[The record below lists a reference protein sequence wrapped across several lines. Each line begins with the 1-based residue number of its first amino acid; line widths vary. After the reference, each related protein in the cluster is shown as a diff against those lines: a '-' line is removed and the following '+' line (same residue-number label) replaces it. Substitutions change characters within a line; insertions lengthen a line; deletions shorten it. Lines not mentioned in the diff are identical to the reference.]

1 MATLQILTIVIL
13 FIIVLISVVVGSR
26 AHQKEHEI
34 KERRLK
40 YLQLQ
45 NRADRMEQHI
55 AGLKPLN
62 TDPIVSD
69 VFYDFYLENLRELLL
84 YSDDPEKIEE
94 RIAKAEQ
101 DREQETQELN
111 LEPDEMTF
119 HEKTKYRER
128 LTKAAKM
135 LLYMRRKGRISNT
148 HYKLCYTYLRW
159 LNLWIQLNR
168 QIVQANK
175 NFHSGDMRVAQTL
188 YSVIHSHLKS
198 NNVDRPEK
206 KAMEKYVDGRMQEI
220 MAPQIM
226 AIQEADDPEE
236 ALAGLMNAI
245 EEDGDQEA
253 QINAAI
259 AEAKGSQ

>member
-13 FIIVLISVVVGSR
+13 FIIVLVSVVIGSR
-26 AHQKEHEI
+26 AHQKEQEL

-55 AGLKPLN
+55 IGLRNLN
-62 TDPIVSD
+62 TDMIVSD
-69 VFYDFYLENLRELLL
+69 VFYDFYLESLRELVS
-84 YSDDPEKIEE
+84 YSDDPEKVEE
-94 RIAKAEQ
+94 RIAKAEAE
-101 DREQETQELN
+101 REETPGELN
-111 LEPDEMTF
+111 LEPDEMSF
-119 HEKTKYRER
+119 HEKTKYKER

-148 HYKLCYTYLRW
+148 HYKLCYSYLRW

-198 NNVDRPEK
+198 NNIDRAEK
-206 KAMEKYVDGRMQEI
+206 KQLEQFVDDRMKEI
-220 MAPQIM
+220 IAPQLM
-226 AIQEADDPEE
+226 AIQDAENPEE
-236 ALAGLMNAI
+236 ALSEFMHTLEI
-245 EEDGDQEA
+245 EDQS
-253 QINAAI
+253 QITDPNAA
-259 AEAKGSQ
+259 AKGHQ

>member
-13 FIIVLISVVVGSR
+13 FIIVLVSVVIGSR
-26 AHQKEHEI
+26 AHQKEQEL

-55 AGLKPLN
+55 IGLRGIN
-62 TDPIVSD
+62 TDMIVSD
-69 VFYDFYLENLRELLL
+69 VFYDFYLENLRELVS

-94 RIAKAEQ
+94 RIAKAEAE
-101 DREQETQELN
+101 REDAPTEFN
-111 LEPDEMTF
+111 LEPDEMSF
-119 HEKTKYRER
+119 HEKTKYKER

-188 YSVIHSHLKS
+188 YSVILSHIKS

-206 KAMEKYVDGRMQEI
+206 KELEKFVDERMKEI
-220 MAPQIM
+220 FAPQIM
-226 AIQEADDPEE
+226 AIQDAENPEE
-236 ALAGLMNAI
+236 MLSEFMHSL
-245 EEDGDQEA
+245 EDQS
-253 QINAAI
+253 Q
-259 AEAKGSQ
+259 AEASQDEAAKGPQ